1 MVTYSSRR
9 ILDFLHNMDL
19 NFTMSCWYN
28 DKVHGNPSDR
38 ILREDAERW
47 FMNHF
52 PAEKA
57 QFIFRHMQTECTAA
71 WFTGDGVDPEL

>member
-1 MVTYSSRR
+1 MVTYSAKR

-19 NFTMSCWYN
+19 NFAMSCWYN

-38 ILREDAERW
+38 ILSEDVEKW
-47 FMNHF
+47 FRGYF

-57 QFIFRHMQTECTAA
+57 VFIFRHMQTECTAA
-71 WFTGDGVDPEL
+71 WFTGDNVDPEL

>member
-19 NFTMSCWYN
+19 NFAMSCWYN

-38 ILREDAERW
+38 ILREDAENW

-52 PAEKA
+52 PVEKA

-71 WFTGDGVDPEL
+71 WFTGDNVDPEL